1 MINRYLFI
9 EKYIK
14 NDMKIDYLMP
24 DKAILKE
31 LGQRLAQVRKQQGIS
46 QTVLAEEAG
55 LGVATLRR
63 IESGQSGQMESW
75 IKIMKAL
82 RMAGAVDSLLPENF
96 ASPRS
101 QVLSENKSRKTRVAE
116 GVAKWGDEL

>member
-1 MINRYLFI
+1 
-9 EKYIK
+9 
-14 NDMKIDYLMP
+14 MP

-31 LGQRLAQVRKQQGIS
+31 LGQRLARVRKQQGIS

-82 RMAGAVDSLLPENF
+82 RMAGAVDSFLPENF

-101 QVLSENKSRKTRVAE
+101 QVLSENKGRKSRVAE

>member
-1 MINRYLFI
+1 
-9 EKYIK
+9 
-14 NDMKIDYLMP
+14 MP

-31 LGQRLAQVRKQQGIS
+31 LGQRLARVRKQQGIS

-82 RMAGAVDSLLPENF
+82 RMAGAVDSFLPENF

-101 QVLSENKSRKTRVAE
+101 QVLSESKSRKTRVAE